1 MFFIPSRLFSPWP
14 IRLLGSREGPGA
26 GGRIA
31 KWPLSKQERESLE
44 FVFFWASRETR
55 MWRGWWGRG
64 EVAKPRESE
73 KMGCDCRNG
82 ATVWFVSNPA
92 WYGLPHGGVGGMKS

>member
-14 IRLLGSREGPGA
+14 ERLLRSSEGPGV

-44 FVFFWASRETR
+44 FAFFWASMETR
-55 MWRGWWGRG
+55 MWLC
-64 EVAKPRESE
+64 V
-73 KMGCDCRNG
+73 
-82 ATVWFVSNPA
+82 
-92 WYGLPHGGVGGMKS
+92 GVGWGGAGR